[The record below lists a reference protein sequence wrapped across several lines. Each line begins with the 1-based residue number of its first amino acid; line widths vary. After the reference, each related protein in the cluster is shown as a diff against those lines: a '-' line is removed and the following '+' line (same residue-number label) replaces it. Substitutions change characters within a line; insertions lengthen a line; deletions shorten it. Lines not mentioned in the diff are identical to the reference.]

1 MAPKTDEIHIAACSL
16 QAGCWSEYESQM
28 KAAYRSSEDEIWAQ
42 LAKQHPK
49 TVNVFVALSA
59 LSGREGSGACNW
71 LLPVV
76 GKLSHISLSDA
87 RQLLTFAE
95 TLTLSYRHMP
105 AEQLKPHIAARP
117 ELGRKLGEFLRAE
130 VSPGDASAFVWA
142 GAFAAGAPKE
152 AACYLETL
160 LTGTPGDARLAAVL
174 STFLP
179 PDNEEVQ
186 RTLASLESSLA
197 DAFVENATVLGSLA
211 WAAMCHIADQSAK
224 ARSALSEAL
233 QAGSPEAIIAIANS
247 LYRRDQT
254 TVGVTGAPIEELVS
268 ILLQIG
274 LADDRLRHR
283 IDSAVDSLFYRP
295 ALRSVATRTVI
306 ELGAAT
312 NDVVKAFP
320 EVFSALANHPA
331 EFAGVLTNWL
341 LRPDANFASL
351 ASLLSMCTCSRAPVV
366 LDEATFAAQTPERR
380 VKGARRLLAL
390 THHGPTL
397 CHFSELIAHMPM
409 LGSERFN
416 LSSQMLDNAF
426 LEYPAATEEFLK
438 NKTSTLSPS
447 APEAQVFQGVYAN
460 VLQWRSVL
468 EKLPNRKELR
478 PSDAELQVLRARK
491 RRINREI
498 IRVAAEQSIFASM
511 CTNVHMA
518 QGRKF
523 ASHTPLGAPQ
533 ITQMAESS
541 HFVEL
546 PSSEIADPMR
556 GQIERSNLLRNA
568 R

>member
-1 MAPKTDEIHIAACSL
+1 
-16 QAGCWSEYESQM
+16 M